1 MMKSKETLIKSA
13 QKILPRSY
21 AIRFYRIATGFH
33 GDENQ
38 NFNKTPCC
46 SAISV
51 VFILFFFLLFTSAFG
66 QETFEFTIPEPER
79 PSLAPE
85 NPEEVPRQFRGIA
98 LGMAL
103 DDLKTALIADS
114 LFSFRGD
121 RDVSFL
127 PVREETMVETSG
139 LSFVRR
145 AFFQLTQGA
154 VYIMSFS
161 LNTRQIDHYSVFT
174 SFVKKYGEPIALS
187 PTEAVW
193 ESDETRV
200 SIERPLTVKYID
212 KTVFDRLLE
221 ESKTRD
227 SLEILRRE
235 SFLADF

>member
-1 MMKSKETLIKSA
+1 MS
-13 QKILPRSY
+13 
-21 AIRFYRIATGFH
+21 
-33 GDENQ
+33 
-38 NFNKTPCC
+38 
-46 SAISV
+46 SV
-51 VFILFFFLLFTSAFG
+51 VFIFLLFLFLTPVFA
-66 QETFEFTIPEPER
+66 QETIEFTIPEPER
-79 PSLAPE
+79 RSLAPE

-103 DDLKTALIADS
+103 DELKTALVADT

-127 PVREETMVETSG
+127 PVREETMVETTG
-139 LSFVRR
+139 LSYIRR

-161 LNTRQIDHYSVFT
+161 LDTRQMDHYSVFT
-174 SFVKKYGEPIALS
+174 SFVKKYGEPVELS
-187 PTEAVW
+187 PGEAVW
-193 ESDETRV
+193 ESETTRV

-221 ESKTRD
+221 ESKARD
-227 SLEILRRE
+227 SQDVLRRE